1 MEHLNV
7 ECCFL
12 VPLDLTLIIGKDN
25 IFMITQVWVSCSSV
39 RLVGESY
46 LAADEDSDEDE
57 EEDKSGEE
65 DVPIY
70 TDEEYDELGQAFDY

>member
-1 MEHLNV
+1 M
-7 ECCFL
+7 
-12 VPLDLTLIIGKDN
+12 PLDLTLIIGKDN

-46 LAADEDSDEDE
+46 LAADEDADEDE